1 MLDVVVLF
9 NGYSKRLSY
18 NRTDANC
25 TCTLIKGPKTI
36 IVDTMTAWDRERLVE
51 ALERHNVQPRNIDY
65 VVCTHGHA
73 DHIGNNNLFLNAE
86 HIVGYGVHQGTI
98 FYEKQLQ
105 DEDYQLCNGVSITAT
120 PGHTYEDVTVLV
132 EAGTGRESVKYAITG
147 DLFEKEEDVADPSL
161 WKEVGT
167 FALRKIQTSSRLR
180 IMKYADYII
189 PGHGPMFRTN
199 DALIRLLENQTDGE

>member
-1 MLDVVVLF
+1 MNKHLRRCSLWKDKGFFGRCFQLETSSIP
-9 NGYSKRLSY
+9 GYS
-18 NRTDANC
+18 
-25 TCTLIKGPKTI
+25 
-36 IVDTMTAWDRERLVE
+36 
-51 ALERHNVQPRNIDY
+51 IDY